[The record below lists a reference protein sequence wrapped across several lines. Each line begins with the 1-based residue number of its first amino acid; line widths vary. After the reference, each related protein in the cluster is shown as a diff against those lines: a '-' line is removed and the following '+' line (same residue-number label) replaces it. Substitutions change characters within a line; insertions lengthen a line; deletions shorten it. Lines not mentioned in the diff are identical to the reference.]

1 MLPPPMTREWARNL
15 VASEAVASTT
25 SGQTEP
31 ATVLVYEKLR
41 RQLCA
46 PVGLDGFHALAS
58 RALALAKSEA
68 PMLNA
73 VQITSDARLRGLDEP
88 ESQTV
93 PAQDGEL
100 GVVLIAH
107 LLGLFLTFLGAAT
120 TRRLVQDVFPLID
133 APAEPDTTTPFEIIR
148 EEVDQLRSVSERL
161 ASLADQ
167 HPAVEDGL
175 VSISENIR
183 DIATILN
190 IFVIVKD
197 RPDGQLTVQTSEY
210 LM

>member
-1 MLPPPMTREWARNL
+1 MLSPTMMRDWARYL
-15 VASEAVASTT
+15 ITSEAVVSTT

-31 ATVLVYEKLR
+31 VTVLVYEKLR
-41 RQLCA
+41 SQLCA

-68 PMLNA
+68 PMLSA
-73 VQITSDARLRGLDEP
+73 VQITADGRLRGFGEP
-88 ESQTV
+88 ESQTD
-93 PAQDGEL
+93 PALDGEV

-107 LLGLFLTFLGAAT
+107 LLGLFLTFLGGAT
-120 TRRLVQDVFPLID
+120 TRRLVQDVFPLFE
-133 APAEPDTTTPFEIIR
+133 APTAPDSTTPFEIILQ
-148 EEVDQLRSVSERL
+148 EVGQLRNVSERL

-190 IFVIVKD
+190 VFVVIKD
-197 RPDGQLTVQTSEY
+197 RPEGQLTVQTSEY